1 MGDPLKGENLTSQGL
16 YRSVGEACLRGD
28 EALAMTAKNEVETL
42 GAHLGV
48 QGESEKPSMGQWHA
62 LYTISYGEQLVY
74 DRLAAKGSHVF
85 LVKIEIWSRRA
96 GQPHLSATPMF
107 PGCLF
112 LCHAMDKLSYPGVRK
127 ARGLVRI
134 LGERWD
140 RLGRVP
146 DAEIEAIQMVVRAR
160 LPALPYPHLKE
171 GQRVRITGCPLE
183 GIEGL
188 LVRGRPAKG
197 LLVRSVDLLQRSVA
211 IEVDCWMGVTA

>member
-1 MGDPLKGENLTSQGL
+1 
-16 YRSVGEACLRGD
+16 
-28 EALAMTAKNEVETL
+28 
-42 GAHLGV
+42 
-48 QGESEKPSMGQWHA
+48 MGQWHA